1 MTSQALT
8 KMHYICL
15 GLLRFVQLSLSARQ
29 ACCLRVFSCLGGS
42 SSSSS
47 SSSSSLFH
55 SLVIKQACLTAIS
68 SKCAKGLLRN
78 CHTDPIPFPE
88 VAISII
94 SCVVQMQ
101 LHQHAVP
108 VPHAVVLSLG
118 KSRSCRR
125 KVTRLLPSS
134 LLYQAGVRARGCYMA
149 HHYTSLAELV
159 MVKHGCMQTPSASS
173 I

>member
-1 MTSQALT
+1 MPCTT
-8 KMHYICL
+8 CTHMHTCP
-15 GLLRFVQLSLSARQ
+15 
-29 ACCLRVFSCLGGS
+29 C
-42 SSSSS
+42 
-47 SSSSSLFH
+47 LFH

-68 SKCAKGLLRN
+68 STCAKGLLRK

-108 VPHAVVLSLG
+108 VPHAVVMSLE
-118 KSRSCRR
+118 KSRSCRQ

-134 LLYQAGVRARGCYMA
+134 LLYQAGMRARGA
-149 HHYTSLAELV
+149 
-159 MVKHGCMQTPSASS
+159 ASS
-173 I
+173 SYMTAGHTAQLILLLDFCKNLMKQ